1 MPIPLINISMDF
13 NQKDN
18 NLDEVN
24 GGQNIDPKKRFENVA
39 TALYLVTNHLPEH
52 EPLKIKIRET
62 AHIVLEEFINLS
74 DISIKLIGGRL
85 DHILTLVKIA
95 SVAGLVSHQ
104 NAALL
109 IKEIDQVQTGLL
121 AEKRTYQKMSLNIE
135 HVLGLGLEHKEVESI
150 HIPTFVD
157 YIHSLDSQI
166 DSTRSRGLLASEYQL
181 PEIDLFNNPTDSQM
195 GRNSYPAHFNGNTNI
210 QHSKVSSASH
220 TGSYIDSNN
229 NVFKAHINKGAN
241 NRSSSQTPK
250 SNQTKNQDRNSQLSM
265 GGANGL
271 NAGSVYDQSRN
282 SVNQKK
288 EGYSERQN
296 IILREIK
303 NRGQLTIRDLVGKI
317 EGCSEKTIQRELLAL
332 VEGGVLK
339 KEGERRWSKYS
350 ISQA

>member
-1 MPIPLINISMDF
+1 
-13 NQKDN
+13 
-18 NLDEVN
+18 
-24 GGQNIDPKKRFENVA
+24 
-39 TALYLVTNHLPEH
+39 
-52 EPLKIKIRET
+52 
-62 AHIVLEEFINLS
+62 
-74 DISIKLIGGRL
+74 
-85 DHILTLVKIA
+85 VKIA

-109 IKEIDQVQTGLL
+109 IKEIDLVQTGLL

-135 HVLGLGLEHKEVESI
+135 HVLGLGLEHKESESI

-181 PEIDLFNNPTDSQM
+181 PELDITNYSSVAQINLNPYSTPQSPHTHAHQSKSGSGVNVGINNNAQYKPYGNKNAGDRSLPVVPKNNPIKHTE
-195 GRNSYPAHFNGNTNI
+195 RNTHIATNI
-210 QHSKVSSASH
+210 PSSNQSGTFDQSKN
-220 TGSYIDSNN
+220 TP
-229 NVFKAHINKGAN
+229 
-241 NRSSSQTPK
+241 TPK
-250 SNQTKNQDRNSQLSM
+250 K
-265 GGANGL
+265 
-271 NAGSVYDQSRN
+271 V
-282 SVNQKK
+282 
-288 EGYSERQN
+288 GYSERQN
-296 IILREIK
+296 IILREIR